1 MSSLGNG
8 PHAFL
13 DALSIEYRDAVKRY
27 THLNHMIT
35 KLITPPVSLPFSIHP
50 NSSAHRLTAQNHF
63 MFDPKLRD
71 KLLFEDATFTY
82 SRRYFWAYNTLGVVN
97 DGISAMRAAYEST
110 FTPDFW
116 AGQHSTL
123 WPHPSPSAAE
133 YLAAPRADLEAALR
147 DLAAVQTR
155 NERTR
160 VEIASLRDQLFAGS
174 SVKESRRAIEQGQ
187 NIKILTNVAMV
198 FLPLTFVTVR
208 PSTTPDKPSM
218 LTRE

>member
-1 MSSLGNG
+1 MSALCNG
-8 PHAFL
+8 PYAFL

-27 THLNHMIT
+27 QNLNLLIT
-35 KLITPPVSLPFSIHP
+35 KLITPPVRPLPLSRPTHA
-50 NSSAHRLTAQNHF
+50 NNHQNQF

-97 DGISAMRAAYEST
+97 DGIKAMRAAYEDT
-110 FTPDFW
+110 FTADFW
-116 AGQHSTL
+116 AGQHQSL
-123 WPHPSPSAAE
+123 WPHLDPSRPSATE
-133 YLAAPRADLEAALR
+133 YLAGPRADLEAALR
-147 DLAAVQTR
+147 DLAAVEAR

-198 FLPLTFVTVR
+198 FLPLTFVTVCLS
-208 PSTTPDKPSM
+208 PKATNYTGY
-218 LTRE
+218 